1 MPRRVRRRRRH
12 HSISLLTLAGVVGG
26 LGYGIEKATDKFTAY
41 GPHGEYILNGVGEAV
56 LGYDFINKKS
66 SVDSALAFYGFSILG
81 YVGHKIMNWLGI
93 NRLMPKR
100 VKL

>member
-1 MPRRVRRRRRH
+1 MPRRRHHRRG
-12 HSISLLTLAGVVGG
+12 HSISLLTLAGVAGG
-26 LGYGIEKATDKFTAY
+26 LGYGIGKATDDFTAY

-81 YVGHKIMNWLGI
+81 YVGHRIMNWLGI
-93 NRLMPKR
+93 NRYMPKK

>member
-1 MPRRVRRRRRH
+1 MPRRRHRRRH
-12 HSISLLTLAGVVGG
+12 HSISLLTLAGVAGG
-26 LGYGIEKATDKFTAY
+26 LGYGVEKATDNFTTF
-41 GPHGEYILNGVGEAV
+41 GPHGEYVLNGIGEAV

-93 NRLMPKR
+93 NRLMPKK

>member
-1 MPRRVRRRRRH
+1 MPRRRVRRRRH

-66 SVDSALAFYGFSILG
+66 SVDSALAFYGLSILG